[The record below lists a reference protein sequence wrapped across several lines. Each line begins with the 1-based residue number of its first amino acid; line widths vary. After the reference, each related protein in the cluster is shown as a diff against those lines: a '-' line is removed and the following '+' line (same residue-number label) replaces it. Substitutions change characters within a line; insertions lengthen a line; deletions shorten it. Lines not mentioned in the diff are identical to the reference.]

1 MKGQKKVEVI
11 KAMIANAGMADVMD
25 VVYDSDQRTVRAIP
39 TDRLPSPDEEQ
50 LLMDI
55 FDSCSAVYVWLDGVL
70 HIRRAQQS
78 ARAKRA
84 RQLYRPRTKSRN

>member
-1 MKGQKKVEVI
+1 MKGQEKVELI
-11 KAMIANAGMADVMD
+11 KAMIANAGMADVID
-25 VVYDSDQRTVRAIP
+25 VVYDTDQLAVRAIP
-39 TDRLPSPDEEQ
+39 ADRLPSPDEEQ

-84 RQLYRPRTKSRN
+84 RQLYRSRTKSRN